1 MRQALRVCATGL
13 LLALLIGGPSFPAQP
28 LWPGA
33 RFTREDKARAIERGV
48 RAVYRLARDRRI
60 FAEHGEDLL
69 WWFGALA
76 TRVKDPALQ
85 RTARGMAVE
94 LARRWRRSHR
104 RLPRS
109 LDADTVAEFAAGDD
123 DANAL
128 GVRDRD
134 PHLREQIRRAAPRFT
149 ARDYLAFDPRR
160 EPPPG
165 DVPEDCAHCGS
176 ANPRGSK
183 VCRVCQR
190 RLAMKSRYDVWYDA
204 LVTTY
209 VGERYG
215 VPLGARYADV
225 LRWLPAL
232 RPYRGRER
240 GANPDFFDSVY
251 AVTHLVYTLNDY
263 WACRLPP
270 ELLPREV
277 AFLRASVKEAAAL
290 DDPDM
295 MGEILDSLK
304 SFGLT
309 EADPLVRQGT
319 ELLLARQNPDGSW
332 GNVNEKDAYN
342 RYHATE
348 TAVNGLS
355 DYLLSQEGPWLPGI
369 KELIER
375 LPR

>member
-1 MRQALRVCATGL
+1 MRRALRVCAVGS
-13 LLALLIGGPSFPAQP
+13 LLILQMGQPAFPAQP

-48 RAVYRLARDRRI
+48 RAVYRLAREPRS
-60 FAEHGEDLL
+60 FAENGEDLL

-76 TRVKDPALQ
+76 TRAKDPALQ
-85 RTARGMAVE
+85 RTARGMAFE
-94 LARRWRRSHR
+94 LARRWRRTHR
-104 RLPRS
+104 RLPRA

-123 DANAL
+123 EANAL
-128 GVRDRD
+128 GLRDR
-134 PHLREQIRRAAPRFT
+134 HLREQIRRAAPRFT
-149 ARDYLAFDPRR
+149 ARDYLSFDPRS

-165 DVPEDCAHCGS
+165 DVPEECGYCGT

-183 VCRVCQR
+183 VCRVCKR
-190 RLAMKSRYDVWYDA
+190 PLAMKSRYDVWYDA
-204 LVTTY
+204 LITTY

-215 VPLGARYADV
+215 IPLGARYADV
-225 LRWLPAL
+225 LRWLPTL

-240 GANPDFFDSVY
+240 GANPDFVDSVY

-263 WACRLPP
+263 CANKLSP

-277 AFLRASVKEAAAL
+277 AFLRASVEDAAAL
-290 DDPDM
+290 NDPDM

-319 ELLLARQNPDGSW
+319 EFLLARQNPDGSW
-332 GNVNEKDAYN
+332 GDVNETDVYN
-342 RYHATE
+342 HYHTTE

-355 DYLLSQEGPWLPGI
+355 DYLLSKEGPWLPGI
-369 KELIER
+369 KDLLAR